1 LREKSCHFDF
11 VAPKLRRQTQI
22 AHPKKT
28 THEGFTHMITK
39 LKNFIKD
46 ETGQDVVEY
55 SLLLVLIG
63 TVAMIYLTGVGLNI
77 SALLQN
83 IGAKLDLV
91 SKAAD

>member
-1 LREKSCHFDF
+1 
-11 VAPKLRRQTQI
+11 
-22 AHPKKT
+22 
-28 THEGFTHMITK
+28 MITK
-39 LKNFIKD
+39 LKNFMKD

>member
-1 LREKSCHFDF
+1 
-11 VAPKLRRQTQI
+11 
-22 AHPKKT
+22 
-28 THEGFTHMITK
+28 MIMK

-77 SALLQN
+77 STLLQN
-83 IGAKLDLV
+83 IGAKLELV

>member
-1 LREKSCHFDF
+1 
-11 VAPKLRRQTQI
+11 
-22 AHPKKT
+22 
-28 THEGFTHMITK
+28 MITA
-39 LKNFIKD
+39 LKNFIND
-46 ETGQDVVEY
+46 ENGQDVVEY

-77 SALLQN
+77 STLLQN

>member
-1 LREKSCHFDF
+1 
-11 VAPKLRRQTQI
+11 
-22 AHPKKT
+22 
-28 THEGFTHMITK
+28 MITK

>member
-1 LREKSCHFDF
+1 
-11 VAPKLRRQTQI
+11 
-22 AHPKKT
+22 
-28 THEGFTHMITK
+28 MITT
-39 LKNFIKD
+39 LKNFIND
-46 ETGQDVVEY
+46 ENGQDVVEY

-77 SALLQN
+77 STLLQN